1 MHLRLALAAALI
13 LAPSAALA
21 EKTGQYWGLS
31 IDDSELT
38 APNGLRGEGTN
49 FGLHGGYHFND
60 FLGVELQ
67 IGGSSTDNAEEVYY
81 TAAFG
86 RFNLPFEKVN
96 VYLLAG
102 AAGVSFDQGP
112 PKDRD
117 NEFDLAGGIGVEL
130 FGNERT
136 SVRFEYT
143 YLAVDTY
150 EKVGLGFV
158 HYFDWPAFR

>member
-67 IGGSSTDNAEEVYY
+67 IGGSSTDNAE
-81 TAAFG
+81 
-86 RFNLPFEKVN
+86 
-96 VYLLAG
+96 
-102 AAGVSFDQGP
+102 
-112 PKDRD
+112 
-117 NEFDLAGGIGVEL
+117 
-130 FGNERT
+130 
-136 SVRFEYT
+136 
-143 YLAVDTY
+143 
-150 EKVGLGFV
+150 
-158 HYFDWPAFR
+158 